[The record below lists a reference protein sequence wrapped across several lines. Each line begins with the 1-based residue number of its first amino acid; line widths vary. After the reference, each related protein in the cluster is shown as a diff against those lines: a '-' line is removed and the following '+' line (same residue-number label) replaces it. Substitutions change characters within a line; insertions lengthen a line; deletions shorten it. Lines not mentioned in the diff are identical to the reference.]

1 VGQDVL
7 RGAVALAVGT
17 LLALDLAGCGGGG
30 PAAPTTPTVPQAPTA
45 TAASG
50 VATSVFTATW
60 ASASG
65 ATSYRLDVS
74 TTSAFTT
81 FLMGYQDRDVGNVT
95 GWQVTGL
102 TPGTAYCYR
111 VRAANT
117 VGQSANS
124 ATIPVT
130 TLLAETF
137 TGNLSASGQAVFTF
151 LLTNDGHQAIAT
163 LTNLSGS
170 AAIGVLVGT
179 SSGGACNAITRDD
192 GATVGT
198 SVVSP
203 ALPVGTGCIRVYT
216 PGSVPA
222 PVAFTVTVQH
232 W

>member
-60 ASASG
+60 AVAAG

-74 TTSAFTT
+74 ATSAFTT
-81 FLMGYQDRDVGNVT
+81 FLTGYQDRDVGNVT
-95 GWQVTGL
+95 SWQVTGL

-111 VRAANT
+111 IRAANT
-117 VGQSANS
+117 VGQSGSS

-130 TLLAETF
+130 TLLSETF

-151 LLTNDGHQAIAT
+151 LLTSDGHQAIAT
-163 LTNLSGS
+163 LTSLSGS
-170 AAIGVLVGT
+170 AAIGLLVGT
-179 SSGGACNAITRDD
+179 ASGGVCNAVTRND

-203 ALPVGTGCIRVYT
+203 TLPVGTGCIRVYT
-216 PGSVPA
+216 PGNVPA
-222 PVAFTVTVQH
+222 AVTFTVSIQH

>member
-1 VGQDVL
+1 VGQE
-7 RGAVALAVGT
+7 RWPRAVALAVGT
-17 LLALDLAGCGGGG
+17 LLVLNLAGCGGGSPTG
-30 PAAPTTPTVPQAPTA
+30 PTTPTVPQAPTA

-50 VATSVFTATW
+50 VATSVFAATW
-60 ASASG
+60 AVASG

-81 FLMGYQDRDVGNVT
+81 FLTGYQDRDVGNLT
-95 GWQVTGL
+95 SWQVTGL

-111 VRAANT
+111 VRAANA
-117 VGQSANS
+117 VGQSGNS
-124 ATIPVT
+124 VTVSVT

-163 LTNLSGS
+163 LTSLSGS
-170 AAIGVLVGT
+170 AAIGLLVGT
-179 SSGGACNAITRDD
+179 YAGGTCNAITRND

-216 PGSVPA
+216 PGNAPA